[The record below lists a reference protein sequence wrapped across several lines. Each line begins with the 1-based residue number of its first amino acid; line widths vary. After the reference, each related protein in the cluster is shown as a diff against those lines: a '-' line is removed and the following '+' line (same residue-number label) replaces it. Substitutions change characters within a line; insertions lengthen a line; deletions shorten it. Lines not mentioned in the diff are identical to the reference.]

1 MTELVA
7 ERPVFSD
14 EEVARRQRPRNP
26 RGLAANAVDARPR
39 CGLLPAE
46 FIDRVDDV
54 LAFEALTQAEYLM
67 IVVL

>member
-7 ERPVFSD
+7 ERPVLSD
-14 EEVARRQRPRNP
+14 EEVARRQRPKNP
-26 RGLAANAVDARPR
+26 RGLAATAVDARQ
-39 CGLLPAE
+39 CGLIPVE

-54 LAFEALTQAEYLM
+54 LTFEALTQAEYLM